1 MRRHG
6 SLIAMLSLLAS
17 PVAAQTAA
25 PSGNQ
30 GLGGPVIPGICLLSR
45 EAIYA
50 NAAIGKAAAAR
61 LQQLAGEV
69 QAEIEAERKPVEA
82 ELKAFRAEAAKLSA
96 EQRAARDQALA
107 ARLQPIQ
114 AKAQLRS
121 QEIEATRAK
130 AMQRIAD
137 EAQPVI
143 AAVYQQKKCG
153 LLFDRNSALGGNFA
167 NDLTADVV
175 RTLDAKI
182 STISF
187 DRETL
192 SAAATPRS
200 PAR

>member
-1 MRRHG
+1 MRR
-6 SLIAMLSLLAS
+6 SASIIALLSVIAL
-17 PVAAQTAA
+17 PVAAQTAPPA
-25 PSGNQ
+25 GNQ
-30 GLGGPVIPGICLLSR
+30 GLGGPLIPGICLLSR

-61 LQQLAGEV
+61 LQQLATEA
-69 QAEIEAERKPVEA
+69 QAEIEAERKPVDA
-82 ELKAFRAEAAKLSA
+82 ELKAFRAEAAKLSP
-96 EQRAARDQALA
+96 EQRTARDQALA

-137 EAQPVI
+137 AAQPVI

-153 LLFDRNSALGGNFA
+153 LLFDRNAALGGNFA
-167 NDLTADVV
+167 NDLTAEVV
-175 RTLDAKI
+175 RTLDAKV

-192 SAAATPRS
+192 SAGAKQGT